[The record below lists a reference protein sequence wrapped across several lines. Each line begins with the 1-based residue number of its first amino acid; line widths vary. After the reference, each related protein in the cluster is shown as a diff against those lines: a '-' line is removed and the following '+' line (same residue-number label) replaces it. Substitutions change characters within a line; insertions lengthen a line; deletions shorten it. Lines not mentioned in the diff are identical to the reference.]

1 MVTGA
6 MLAQVNQLK
15 SQDDG
20 TLPLVALLTGY
31 PSRTSLLGAAG
42 MASCGPNTAGFSVCY
57 NTTTECCA
65 DNSTSMIG
73 TYFNGG
79 CYAKP
84 FCKLTYTSGSFSISI
99 VGEQF
104 CGYLLPMPARP
115 MLFGG

>member
-42 MASCGPNTAGFSVCY
+42 MASCGPNTAGFS
-57 NTTTECCA
+57 A
-65 DNSTSMIG
+65 SMIG